1 MPAPDRIALGAAAE
15 DAACAFLLARGL
27 QLIARNVR
35 YRFGELDLVMREGET
50 IVFVEVR
57 RRKGGRFGDGA
68 ASVDHR
74 KRRRLRLAA
83 RAWLASKRAL
93 DDAPCRFDIASV
105 RADAD
110 RLVVD
115 WTRDAFGGEDPA

>member
-1 MPAPDRIALGAAAE
+1 MRTDPLASGQAAE
-15 DAACAFLLARGL
+15 DFASAHATAHGFVV
-27 QLIARNVR
+27 IARNVR
-35 YRFGELDLVMREGET
+35 YRFGELDLVLRDGAT

-57 RRKGGRFGDGA
+57 RRRASRFGDGA

-93 DDAPCRFDIASV
+93 DDAPCRFDVASV
-105 RADAD
+105 REENGGL
-110 RLVVD
+110 RVD
-115 WTRDAFGGEDPA
+115 WIRDAFGADDG